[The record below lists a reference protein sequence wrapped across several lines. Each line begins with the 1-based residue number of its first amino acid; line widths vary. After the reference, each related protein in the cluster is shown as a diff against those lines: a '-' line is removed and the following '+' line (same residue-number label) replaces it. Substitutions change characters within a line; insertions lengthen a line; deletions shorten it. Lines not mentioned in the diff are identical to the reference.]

1 MMENFYSHGKLLI
14 TGEYAVLDGAKAL
27 ALPTKFGQSLQV
39 KPIDSPEI
47 RWKSFDHKGVLWFET
62 TLQLPSFKANP
73 TNETAKRLSE
83 CFSAIA
89 KLQPN
94 FFKHH
99 NGFEMHSHL
108 EFPQNWGLGSSST
121 LINNLAQWANVDAFI
136 LLENTFGGSGYDI
149 ACAQH
154 PRPIVYQRQ
163 NSNPHIKIVNFDPPF
178 KEQLFFVHRNQ
189 KQNSREAIA
198 HYNTLKT
205 TQRLDFS
212 ELNALTD
219 ALLVAT
225 TLEKFEVLIRK
236 HETIVGNLI
245 QHPPLKTV
253 HFKDYPGAVKS
264 LGAWGGDFFL
274 ATGNNLQ
281 YFKDKGY
288 ATIISFGK
296 MVKGDD
302 AESLS

>member
-14 TGEYAVLDGAKAL
+14 TAEYAVLDGAKAL

-39 KPIDSPEI
+39 KPIDNPEI

-62 TLQLPSFKANP
+62 TLQLPSFKTNP

-94 FFKHH
+94 FFKHY

-163 NSNPHIKIVNFDPPF
+163 NSNPHIKIVDFDPPF

-225 TLEKFEVLIRK
+225 TLEKFEVLISK

-245 QHPPLKTV
+245 QHPPLKTT

-288 ATIISFGK
+288 TTIISFGK

>member
-1 MMENFYSHGKLLI
+1 MEKFYSHGKLLI
-14 TGEYAVLDGAKAL
+14 TAEYAVLDGAKAL
-27 ALPTKFGQSLQV
+27 ALPTKLGQSLEV
-39 KPIDSPEI
+39 KPIESPEI
-47 RWKSFDHKGVLWFET
+47 RWKSFDHNGTLWFET
-62 TLQLPSFKANP
+62 ILQLASFEANV

-83 CFSAIA
+83 CFLAIA
-89 KLQPN
+89 KLQPGC
-94 FFKHH
+94 FVAH
-99 NGFEMHSHL
+99 NGFEMHSRL

-121 LINNLAQWANVDAFI
+121 LINNLAQWAKVDAYK
-136 LLENTFGGSGYDI
+136 LLAATFGGSGYDI

-154 PRPIVYQRQ
+154 PYPITFQKNLKSSPKVEKAVF
-163 NSNPHIKIVNFDPPF
+163 NPSF
-178 KEQLFFVHRNQ
+178 KDQLFFVHQNQ
-189 KQNSREAIA
+189 KQNSRDAIA

-205 TQRLDFS
+205 TQSLDFS

-225 TLEKFEVLIRK
+225 TLEEFEVLMSK

-245 QHPPLKTV
+245 QHPPIKAS
-253 HFKDYPGAVKS
+253 HFSDFNGAIKS

-288 ATIISFGK
+288 TTIISFGE
-296 MVKGDD
+296 MV
-302 AESLS
+302 L